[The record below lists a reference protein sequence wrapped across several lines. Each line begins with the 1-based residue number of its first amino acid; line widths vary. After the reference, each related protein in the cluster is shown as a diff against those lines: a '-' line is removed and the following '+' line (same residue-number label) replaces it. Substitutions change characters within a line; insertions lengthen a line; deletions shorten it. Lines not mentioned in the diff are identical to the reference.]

1 MSFNRYSLS
10 TKEYYDQGLITLS
23 KYLKNVKPEFIK
35 SEIARFLKKVEEY
48 DLEKKQYD
56 SLTNEEKTKLEIEEF
71 QQHLREEII
80 ETSNIRFL
88 LMHGK
93 IHDDSNENEYDN
105 DYIETLT
112 IVSYFERKRKYFEK
126 LLKEK
131 IALLRFNP
139 PISSDKENELV
150 GRMLINEFGRLNNNL
165 ISYKYFLSFLSSY
178 YKNDNVK
185 KLSNFNSFKINILM
199 FLLDVDYEKNASKYE
214 NYSFQ
219 EAIQFLAERAGI
231 RLPEA
236 EYSKEAREREDRK
249 GVLLHIQKD
258 AAEYYVHKLLSPAGA
273 AALQYLRGR
282 GLSDRTIRRFG
293 LGYSDKYS
301 NDLYRFLKEKEYTD
315 DLLRDSGLFH
325 YDEKHGFSDKFWNRV
340 MFPIMDANSRVIGF
354 GGRVMGDAKP
364 KYLNSPETVIF
375 DKSRNLYGL
384 HEARRTKER
393 QMIICE
399 GYMDVIAMHQAGF
412 TNAVASLGT
421 ALTEQ
426 QCALLARFTKEILVI
441 YDMDDAGVRA
451 ARRGIP
457 LLRNAGL
464 SARVVDLRPHKDPDE
479 FLREEGEEAFRERL
493 NKAENGFLYLVRLD
507 EKEYDLTDPGGKTA
521 FLHHLADRLLE
532 IPDEIERSTYLE
544 ACAGLYHADPEMIR
558 KEVGRRSLQGT
569 GRRLSETPRS
579 LMQRQNIT
587 DRRQTDKGQK
597 LMLTWLVNYPDLI
610 RTLGEELR
618 PEDFTNPLCREVA
631 EKLWKQAEN
640 GGINPAAVLD
650 MFPDEEDQAEV
661 ASMFHTELQL
671 EKEEDRKIAFFDV
684 LCRMKREG
692 LELRSAA
699 LDPTDLQGF
708 IGLTEER
715 KRLEALQ
722 RNGPPDTWF
731 SEN

>member
-1 MSFNRYSLS
+1 MRYS
-10 TKEYYDQGLITLS
+10 D
-23 KYLKNVKPEFIK
+23 
-35 SEIARFLKKVEEY
+35 
-48 DLEKKQYD
+48 
-56 SLTNEEKTKLEIEEF
+56 
-71 QQHLREEII
+71 EII
-80 ETSNIRFL
+80 EEVRNRT
-88 LMHGK
+88 
-93 IHDDSNENEYDN
+93 D
-105 DYIETLT
+105 
-112 IVSYFERKRKYFEK
+112 IVDLISGYVKLQRKGSSYFGLCPFHNEK
-126 LLKEK
+126 TGSFSVSPNKQ
-131 IALLRFNP
+131 
-139 PISSDKENELV
+139 
-150 GRMLINEFGRLNNNL
+150 MYYCFGCGAGGNA
-165 ISYKYFLSFLSSY
+165 YTFL
-178 YKNDNVK
+178 
-185 KLSNFNSFKINILM
+185 M
-199 FLLDVDYEKNASKYE
+199 QYE

-273 AALQYLRGR
+273 AALQYLRER

-692 LELRSAA
+692 LELRSAV

>member
-1 MSFNRYSLS
+1 MRYS
-10 TKEYYDQGLITLS
+10 D
-23 KYLKNVKPEFIK
+23 
-35 SEIARFLKKVEEY
+35 
-48 DLEKKQYD
+48 
-56 SLTNEEKTKLEIEEF
+56 
-71 QQHLREEII
+71 EII
-80 ETSNIRFL
+80 EEVRNRT
-88 LMHGK
+88 
-93 IHDDSNENEYDN
+93 D
-105 DYIETLT
+105 
-112 IVSYFERKRKYFEK
+112 IVDLISGYVKLQRKGSSYFGLCPFHNEK
-126 LLKEK
+126 TGSFSVSPNKQ
-131 IALLRFNP
+131 
-139 PISSDKENELV
+139 
-150 GRMLINEFGRLNNNL
+150 MYYCFGCGAGGNA
-165 ISYKYFLSFLSSY
+165 YTFL
-178 YKNDNVK
+178 
-185 KLSNFNSFKINILM
+185 M
-199 FLLDVDYEKNASKYE
+199 QYE

>member
-507 EKEYDLTDPGGKTA
+507 EREYDLTDPGGKTA

>member
-1 MSFNRYSLS
+1 MRYS
-10 TKEYYDQGLITLS
+10 D
-23 KYLKNVKPEFIK
+23 
-35 SEIARFLKKVEEY
+35 
-48 DLEKKQYD
+48 
-56 SLTNEEKTKLEIEEF
+56 
-71 QQHLREEII
+71 EII
-80 ETSNIRFL
+80 EEVRNRT
-88 LMHGK
+88 
-93 IHDDSNENEYDN
+93 D
-105 DYIETLT
+105 
-112 IVSYFERKRKYFEK
+112 IVDLISGYVKLQRKGSSYFGLCPFHNEK
-126 LLKEK
+126 TGSFSVSPNKQ
-131 IALLRFNP
+131 
-139 PISSDKENELV
+139 
-150 GRMLINEFGRLNNNL
+150 MYYCFGCGAGGNA
-165 ISYKYFLSFLSSY
+165 YTFL
-178 YKNDNVK
+178 
-185 KLSNFNSFKINILM
+185 M
-199 FLLDVDYEKNASKYE
+199 QYE

-731 SEN
+731 PEN

>member
-1 MSFNRYSLS
+1 MRYS
-10 TKEYYDQGLITLS
+10 D
-23 KYLKNVKPEFIK
+23 
-35 SEIARFLKKVEEY
+35 
-48 DLEKKQYD
+48 
-56 SLTNEEKTKLEIEEF
+56 
-71 QQHLREEII
+71 EII
-80 ETSNIRFL
+80 EEVRNRT
-88 LMHGK
+88 
-93 IHDDSNENEYDN
+93 D
-105 DYIETLT
+105 
-112 IVSYFERKRKYFEK
+112 IVDLISGYVKLQRKGSSYFGLCPFHNEK
-126 LLKEK
+126 TGSFSVSPNKQ
-131 IALLRFNP
+131 
-139 PISSDKENELV
+139 
-150 GRMLINEFGRLNNNL
+150 MYYCFGCGAGGNA
-165 ISYKYFLSFLSSY
+165 YTFL
-178 YKNDNVK
+178 
-185 KLSNFNSFKINILM
+185 M
-199 FLLDVDYEKNASKYE
+199 QYE

-293 LGYSDKYS
+293 IGYSDKYS